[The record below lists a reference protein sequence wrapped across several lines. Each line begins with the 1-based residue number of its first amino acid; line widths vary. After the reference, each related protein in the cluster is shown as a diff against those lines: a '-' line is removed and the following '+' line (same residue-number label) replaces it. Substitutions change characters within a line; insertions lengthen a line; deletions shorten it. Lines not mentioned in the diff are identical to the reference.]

1 MATEESTEQKL
12 QQSEAQEFDKLKD
25 IEQAQ
30 MADDLNILNRVQSL
44 EGSKVLDLGCGTG
57 NYTYRLAERVGPTG
71 RVVGVDPD
79 KERIK
84 IAREKWVR
92 DNLTFMEGCGESFPE
107 GQYDLI
113 FSNYAIHY
121 IENKQPT
128 FERVY
133 KNLRPGGQF
142 AFVTGRGLSPIGEE
156 ISALMG
162 PEGHKRINSLWYVV
176 PAEKY
181 KELAATAGFTVNLME
196 EDFDKYTFP
205 SIEVLLSSWHGITDG
220 RFDVSKVDPT
230 ELDKLKQKYA
240 RNKMEHKVP
249 VVRVILTKS

>member
-142 AFVTGRGLSPIGEE
+142 AFVT
-156 ISALMG
+156 
-162 PEGHKRINSLWYVV
+162 
-176 PAEKY
+176 
-181 KELAATAGFTVNLME
+181 
-196 EDFDKYTFP
+196 
-205 SIEVLLSSWHGITDG
+205 DG
-220 RFDVSKVDPT
+220 V
-230 ELDKLKQKYA
+230 
-240 RNKMEHKVP
+240 
-249 VVRVILTKS
+249 